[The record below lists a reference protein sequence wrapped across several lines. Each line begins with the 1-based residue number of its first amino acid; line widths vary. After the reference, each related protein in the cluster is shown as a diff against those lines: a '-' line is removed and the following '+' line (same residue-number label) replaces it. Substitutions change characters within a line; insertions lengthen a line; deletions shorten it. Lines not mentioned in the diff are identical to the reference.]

1 MNNIF
6 NPIIIDMNIEYFL
19 LFFGLMFP
27 LVFSPGPANIVFSM
41 SGIGQGVK
49 GSIPLIIGVDLIFII
64 YSLII
69 GFGLGEVLQRYP
81 DLILIFQ
88 ILGALYII
96 YLAYKF
102 IKTSKANNSNT
113 VSNKAFTFKDG
124 IVLQMLNPKGWTML
138 FLMFSTL
145 LDGSF
150 DRNSQVLYLVFMLAV
165 LNITTHFTWVAAGNY
180 ISKWVNNS
188 QTEKYL
194 NYFFSGSLLLVA
206 IWILINVYLEPI
218 TR

>member
-1 MNNIF
+1 
-6 NPIIIDMNIEYFL
+6 
-19 LFFGLMFP
+19 
-27 LVFSPGPANIVFSM
+27 M
-41 SGIGQGVK
+41 SGIRQGVK

-81 DLILIFQ
+81 NLILIFQ
-88 ILGALYII
+88 TLGALYII

-102 IKTSKANNSNT
+102 IKTSKSNNSHT

>member
-1 MNNIF
+1 
-6 NPIIIDMNIEYFL
+6 
-19 LFFGLMFP
+19 
-27 LVFSPGPANIVFSM
+27 M

-165 LNITTHFTWVAAGNY
+165 LNIATHFTWVAAGNY
-180 ISKWVNNS
+180 ISKWVNDS
-188 QTEKYL
+188 KTEKYL

-206 IWILINVYLEPI
+206 VWILINVYLEAI

>member
-1 MNNIF
+1 MF
-6 NPIIIDMNIEYFL
+6 NPIIINMNTEYFL

-41 SGIGQGVK
+41 SGIRQGVK

-81 DLILIFQ
+81 NLILIFQ
-88 ILGALYII
+88 TLGALYII

-102 IKTSKANNSNT
+102 IKTSKSNNSHT

-124 IVLQMLNPKGWTML
+124 VVLQMLNPKGWTML

-165 LNITTHFTWVAAGNY
+165 LNISTHFTWVAAGSY

-206 IWILINVYLEPI
+206 IWILINVYLESI